1 MMKNT
6 VLLVACL
13 LFSKLTL
20 KAQMLPN
27 AWTKSGTWASSYSMK
42 IKPNE
47 GLNNSNALLLESI
60 GKNIMGSGAIIQ
72 TISSS
77 NYVGKRI
84 KLSAYIKTENVNN
97 FACLVLCSQQNVANF
112 WNNDASVSDDKKT
125 FLKGNHTYKKIDC
138 YLNVTDNF
146 GNIVLGAMIK
156 GEGKIWLDRFNLEI
170 IENIK
175 ETGNELSKAPQNME
189 FEDSLSISP
198 INRIGYR
205 IENDYVVFSFNPT
218 QFKETTDGMTGWRK
232 SLSEEKIKKV
242 YVAGN
247 FNNWEPKNKSYLM
260 EEKGNSFELKIPINT
275 LSKNSMYEF
284 KFVINGE
291 KWVEPKPEMVNKTQS
306 GNWVGNNNLIL
317 ILP

>member
-1 MMKNT
+1 MKNT
-6 VLLVACL
+6 VLLITCL
-13 LFSKLTL
+13 LFSKLNLT
-20 KAQMLPN
+20 AQILPKS
-27 AWTKSGTWASSYSMK
+27 WTKSGTWAGSYNMN

-47 GLNNSNALLLESI
+47 GLNNSNALQLESI
-60 GKNIMGSGAIIQ
+60 GKNIMGSGAVIQ

-77 NYVGKRI
+77 NYIGKRI
-84 KLSAYIKTENVNN
+84 KLSAYIKTENVND
-97 FACLVLCSQQNVANF
+97 FACLVLCSNQNLDEL
-112 WNNDASVSDDKKT
+112 WNDDEVISEDKKT
-125 FLKGNHTYKKIDC
+125 FLKGNHEYKKIEC

-175 ETGNELSKAPQNME
+175 ESGNELSKAPQNME

-205 IENDYVVFSFNPT
+205 IENDYVVFNFIPA
-218 QFKETTDGMTGWRK
+218 QFKETTDGMSGWRK
-232 SLSEEKIKKV
+232 NITNEKIKQV

-247 FNNWEPKNKSYLM
+247 FNNWDPKNKLFLM
-260 EEKGNSFELKIPINT
+260 QEKVDGYELKIPIST
-275 LSKNSMYEF
+275 FSKNSINEF
-284 KFVINGE
+284 KFVINGQ
-291 KWVEPKPEMVNKTQS
+291 KWVEPKPEMLNKTQS
-306 GNWVGNNNLIL
+306 GNWIGNNNLML

>member
-1 MMKNT
+1 MKNT
-6 VLLVACL
+6 VLLITCL
-13 LFSKLTL
+13 LFIKLNVT
-20 KAQMLPN
+20 AQILPK
-27 AWTKSGTWASSYSMK
+27 AWTKSGTWAGSYSMK

-47 GLNNSNALLLESI
+47 GLNNSNALELESI
-60 GKNIMGSGAIIQ
+60 EKNIMGSGAVIQ

-77 NYVGKRI
+77 NYIGKRI
-84 KLSAYIKTENVNN
+84 KLSAYIKTEKVND
-97 FACLVLCSQQNVANF
+97 FACLILCSNQNLDEL
-112 WNNDASVSDDKKT
+112 WNDVVTNSEDKKT
-125 FLKGNHTYKKIDC
+125 YLKGVHEYKKIEC

-170 IENIK
+170 IENIA
-175 ETGNELSKAPQNME
+175 ESGNELSKAPQNME

-205 IENDYVVFSFNPT
+205 IDNDYVIFSFIPS

-232 SLSEEKIKKV
+232 NISKEKIKQV

-247 FNNWEPKNKSYLM
+247 FNNWDPKNRLFLM
-260 EEKGNSFELKIPINT
+260 QENGNSYELKIPINT
-275 LSKNSMYEF
+275 FAKNVINEF

-291 KWVEPKPEMVNKTQS
+291 KWVEPITEMVNKTQS
-306 GNWVGNNNLIL
+306 GNWVGNNNLML

>member
-1 MMKNT
+1 MKNT
-6 VLLVACL
+6 VLLITYL
-13 LFSKLTL
+13 LLSKLNL
-20 KAQMLPN
+20 NAQILPK
-27 AWTKSGTWASSYSMK
+27 AWTKSGTWAGSYSMK

-47 GLNNSNALLLESI
+47 GLNNSNALQIESI
-60 GKNIMGSGAIIQ
+60 GKNIMGSGAVIQ

-77 NYVGKRI
+77 NYIGKRI
-84 KLSAYIKTENVNN
+84 KLSAYIKTENVND
-97 FACLVLCSQQNVANF
+97 FACLLLCSNQNLDEL
-112 WNNDASVSDDKKT
+112 WNDDEVISEDKKT
-125 FLKGNHTYKKIDC
+125 YLKGNHEYKKVES

-175 ETGNELSKAPQNME
+175 ESGNELSKAPQNME

-205 IENDYVVFSFNPT
+205 IENDYVVFNFIPA
-218 QFKETTDGMTGWRK
+218 QFKETTDGMSGWRK
-232 SLSEEKIKKV
+232 NITNEKIKQV

-247 FNNWEPKNKSYLM
+247 FNNWDPKNRLFLM
-260 EEKGNSFELKIPINT
+260 QEKVNGYELKIPISNF
-275 LSKNSMYEF
+275 SKNSINEF
-284 KFVINGE
+284 KFVINGQ
-291 KWVEPKPEMVNKTQS
+291 KWVEPKPEMLNKTQS
-306 GNWVGNNNLIL
+306 GNWVGNNNLML